1 MPEYDDD
8 DDDLPVRKRE
18 MGPLDGMFRDT
29 SMVVL
34 VLFACCCNG
43 IALILGIIALATA
56 KDPTAKS
63 NALTVT
69 IIAGIVTFLAVI
81 AEIVQFAVGIGTI
94 K

>member
-1 MPEYDDD
+1 MSKYDDD
-8 DDDLPVRKRE
+8 NDDLPVRKKE
-18 MGPLDGMFRDT
+18 MGPLDKMFKDT

-34 VLFACCCNG
+34 VLFALCCNG

-69 IIAGIVTFLAVI
+69 IIGGVVTFLGVI
-81 AEIVQFAVGIGTI
+81 YQIVQLAGGLGGL